1 MLILCLHIFL
11 IQYCACAKPPPI
23 PPSIPREVLYVCCSK
38 KQKQSDCEEYKCALY
53 WIQPMS
59 SCMDY
64 PHLSQPV
71 CLSVSAPVLCFVVTQ
86 LVAATSFIRRRTREG
101 ICDTVTYVSPPSS
114 SLMPSLS
121 VPSNKWPPRRCL
133 PQQHEIGGVLRSPG
147 AHPSTWH

>member
-1 MLILCLHIFL
+1 MPVLNLP
-11 IQYCACAKPPPI
+11 QYHPQYQGKSFMCAARKNKSRVI
-23 PPSIPREVLYVCCSK
+23 VKSINVPFN
-38 KQKQSDCEEYKCALY
+38 

-71 CLSVSAPVLCFVVTQ
+71 CLSVSAPVLCLVVTQ